1 MDAPS
6 EVVRLFALVREA
18 LARATW
24 SLLNDDVDLAQQVVV
39 GDDAVDVEAGAAESR
54 LWEELRT
61 KSAAETRRVV
71 TLLLLVSEL
80 ERSAD
85 LAAHVAERAVDGLG
99 RQMGPVGRGI
109 VQRMFEV
116 ASDMWAS
123 AAELLADAS
132 RPADLHET
140 DEELDILRDRLM
152 KEAATGGT
160 EPSLAGQMTLL
171 ARFYERLGDHAVNI
185 SRRLADSW
193 EPGS

>member
-1 MDAPS
+1 VDAPS